1 LRIGNWIAAVTV
13 ALVSFGGAS
22 SADASPITT
31 LFSTGVDAFGVPL
44 ADGSVDPHYSV
55 APGGG
60 PFAIG
65 NPSGVGW
72 VGNTL
77 SSSWISPATN
87 TLGGGGPF
95 TYHTSFS
102 LAGLNPGTAVIT
114 GSLAIDDEGSIFLN
128 GVDVFDSV
136 STFSAPWS
144 FFQTFTISS
153 GFIAG
158 INTLDIV
165 VPNDIETAD
174 DGPTGLQ
181 LNLSGTAIPEPASLG
196 LLALALG
203 VFGSSR
209 RSRRKSRSV

>member
-1 LRIGNWIAAVTV
+1 MTV
-13 ALVSFGGAS
+13 ALVSVGGAS

-44 ADGSVDPHYSV
+44 PGGSVDPHYTV

-65 NPSGVGW
+65 NPGGIGW
-72 VGNTL
+72 IGNTG

-87 TLGGGGPF
+87 TGAGPGPF
-95 TYHTSFS
+95 TYHTTFS
-102 LAGLNPGTAVIT
+102 LAGFDLDSVVIT
-114 GSLAIDDEGSIFLN
+114 GSIALDDQGSIFLN

-144 FFQTFTISS
+144 FFETFTISS
-153 GFIAG
+153 GFVAG
-158 INTLDIV
+158 INTLDIL
-165 VPNDIETAD
+165 VPNNIETPN

-181 LNLSGTAIPEPASLG
+181 LNLSGTADIPEPGSLG

-203 VFGSSR
+203 AFGASR
-209 RSRRKSRSV
+209 RRNSKSRSV

>member
-1 LRIGNWIAAVTV
+1 MRIGNWIAAVTV
-13 ALVSFGGAS
+13 ALVSLGGAS

-44 ADGSVDPHYSV
+44 AGGFVDPHYTVS
-55 APGGG
+55 PGGG

-65 NPSGVGW
+65 CPSCVGW
-72 VGNTL
+72 VGNTGT
-77 SSSWISPATN
+77 SSWISPATN
-87 TLGGGGPF
+87 TFGGPGPF
-95 TYHTSFS
+95 TYHTTFS
-102 LAGLNPGTAVIT
+102 LAGLDPDSAVIT

-158 INTLDIV
+158 VNTLDIV
-165 VPNDIETAD
+165 VPNNIETPD

-181 LNLSGTAIPEPASLG
+181 LNLSGTADIPEPGSLS
-196 LLALALG
+196 LLTLALG
-203 VFGSSR
+203 VFGASR
-209 RSRRKSRSV
+209 RRNKSRSA

>member
-13 ALVSFGGAS
+13 ALVSLGGAS

-44 ADGSVDPHYSV
+44 ADGLIDSHYSV

-65 NPSGVGW
+65 NPAGVGW
-72 VGNTL
+72 IGNTG

-87 TLGGGGPF
+87 TFGGPGPF

-114 GSLAIDDEGSIFLN
+114 GSIAIDDEGSIFLN

-136 STFSAPWS
+136 STFAAPWS

-165 VPNDIETAD
+165 VPNDIETAN

-181 LNLSGTAIPEPASLG
+181 LSLSGTAIPEPASLG

-203 VFGSSR
+203 AFGASR
-209 RSRRKSRSV
+209 RRSKSRSA